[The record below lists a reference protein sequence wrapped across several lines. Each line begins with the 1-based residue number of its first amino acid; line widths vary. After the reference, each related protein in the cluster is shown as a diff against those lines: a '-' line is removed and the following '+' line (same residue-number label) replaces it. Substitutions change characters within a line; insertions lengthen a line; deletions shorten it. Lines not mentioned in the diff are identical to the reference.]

1 MDPEK
6 ELEIEIVNSNR
17 VIENGFKIK
26 VKDLIRNIEKKK
38 YTISANGTIYY
49 YIQKQA

>member
-26 VKDLIRNIEKKK
+26 VKRFN
-38 YTISANGTIYY
+38 
-49 YIQKQA
+49 